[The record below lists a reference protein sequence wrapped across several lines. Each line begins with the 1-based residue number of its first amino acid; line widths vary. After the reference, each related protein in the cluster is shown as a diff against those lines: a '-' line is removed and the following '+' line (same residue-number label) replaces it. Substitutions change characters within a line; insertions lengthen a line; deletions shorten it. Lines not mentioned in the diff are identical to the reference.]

1 MRPVF
6 LAIRRSYV
14 IYSLDMIR
22 HNSRT
27 VSVRKPGENGLRSS
41 ARTLTE
47 KAYVCIKEG
56 IVRGE
61 IEEGVFLSERD
72 IMNAYGIG
80 RTPFREACNRLHHEH
95 LLEVVA
101 HRGYLVPRMSLQEV
115 RDLFEI
121 RVLVEGALAELAAVR
136 ATAREIDELARLASQ
151 SFSPGTSQ
159 GDNGRA
165 EVNTNFHLHLATMAH
180 NGELLRLERGVLERT
195 RRLDYSVA
203 RSIGAQRTEMSL
215 QTLHQPIVDAIRR
228 RDRAAARNAVVHDI
242 QLAQTILVGLSGVAT
257 AATDAAVAG

>member
-1 MRPVF
+1 MLKRDSGSI
-6 LAIRRSYV
+6 ATQ
-14 IYSLDMIR
+14 
-22 HNSRT
+22 NS
-27 VSVRKPGENGLRSS
+27 SANGKPP

-47 KAYVCIKEG
+47 KAYDCIKEG

-72 IMNAYGIG
+72 IMSRFRIG

-95 LLEVVA
+95 LLEAVA

-121 RVLVEGALAELAAVR
+121 RVLIEGSLAELAAVR
-136 ATAREIDELARLASQ
+136 ATAREIDELERLASQ
-151 SFSPGTSQ
+151 AFSPGASHA
-159 GDNGRA
+159 DNGRA
-165 EVNTNFHLHLATMAH
+165 EVNANFHLHLATMAH
-180 NGELLRLERGVLERT
+180 NGELLRLERGVLERN

-203 RSIGAQRTEMSL
+203 RSIGVQRTEMNL

-228 RDRAAARNAVVHDI
+228 RDRAAARNAVVRDI
-242 QLAQTILVGLSGVAT
+242 QLAQSILVGLSGVA
-257 AATDAAVAG
+257 AAPADAVAVGHPA

>member
-1 MRPVF
+1 MLKRDSGSM
-6 LAIRRSYV
+6 ATQ
-14 IYSLDMIR
+14 
-22 HNSRT
+22 NS
-27 VSVRKPGENGLRSS
+27 SANGKPP

-47 KAYVCIKEG
+47 KAYDCIKEG

-72 IMNAYGIG
+72 IMSRFRVG

-95 LLEVVA
+95 LLEAVA

-121 RVLVEGALAELAAVR
+121 RVLIEGSLAELAAVR
-136 ATAREIDELARLASQ
+136 ATAREIDELEQLANQ
-151 SFSPGTSQ
+151 AFSPGASH

-165 EVNTNFHLHLATMAH
+165 EVNANFHLHLATMAH
-180 NGELLRLERGVLERT
+180 NGELLRLERGVLERN

-203 RSIGAQRTEMSL
+203 RSIGAQRTEMNL

-228 RDRAAARNAVVHDI
+228 RDRAAARNAVVRDI
-242 QLAQTILVGLSGVAT
+242 QLAQSILVGLSGVA
-257 AATDAAVAG
+257 AAPADAVAVGHPA

>member
-1 MRPVF
+1 MV
-6 LAIRRSYV
+6 IRGSHAMPTDSATKHR
-14 IYSLDMIR
+14 L
-22 HNSRT
+22 RT
-27 VSVRKPGENGLRSS
+27 S

-47 KAYVCIKEG
+47 KAYICIKEG

-72 IMNAYGIG
+72 ITKKYGIG

-136 ATAREIDELARLASQ
+136 ATAREIDELARLAGE
-151 SFSPGTSQ
+151 SFSVGTSQ

-165 EVNTNFHLHLATMAH
+165 EVNANFHLHLATMAH

-203 RSIGAQRTEMSL
+203 RSIGAQRSEMSL

-228 RDRAAARNAVVHDI
+228 RDRTAARSTVVHDI
-242 QLAQTILVGLSGVAT
+242 QQAQTILVGLSSVA
-257 AATDAAVAG
+257 AGITDAVAAG